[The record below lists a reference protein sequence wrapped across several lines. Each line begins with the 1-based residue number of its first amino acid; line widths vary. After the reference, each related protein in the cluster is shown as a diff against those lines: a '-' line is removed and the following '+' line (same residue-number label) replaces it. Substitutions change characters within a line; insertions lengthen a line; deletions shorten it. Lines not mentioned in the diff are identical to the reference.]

1 MSLIQIIDLGI
12 EFGGNYILKDINCTI
27 EHNSRIGLIGANGS
41 GKTTLIKLIQKELRP
56 TLGKV
61 VQAKQCRIAYLEQNP
76 TLNPDKSLL
85 KYIESAR
92 QDIRDLKQKMD
103 TLSSQLLQKEDESLH
118 KQLNSTVE
126 RMHEIGAFEHENE
139 IKYVLSSLGFAESV
153 WDRRIGDFSGGEQTR
168 ICLAW
173 LLLCPYD
180 LLILDEPTN
189 HLDIAMIRWLENYL
203 SEHTKPYLVVSHDRV
218 FLDKVTRSIY
228 AIENTRLTITKGNF
242 SSYYEARQIALLAE
256 ERQFDR
262 QQKLIAETNAF
273 IQKNLGSQKT
283 KQAQSRQKMLE
294 KLELVDAPSTQKPI
308 RLRLESATRSGND
321 VFRMHD
327 ASFGIGESLVLAQ
340 EVNIEAHWQDRI
352 AVIGPNG
359 CGKSTLLR
367 ILLGEHEISSGEF
380 YSGASLKIGYYD
392 QHQNTL
398 DDSLSVMQTLWNLV
412 PAEPRGYVLSW
423 LARFGF
429 TGDDVEKKIPVL
441 SGGEKSRLYL
451 SVLIHE
457 RPNLLILDEPTNHLD
472 IPMHDALLEALQ
484 DFDGTIIFVSHD
496 RHFIKSLSNKYWVFN
511 RELDNGH
518 ILKTVSEPDLKAEEA
533 IELAFSEP
541 ELPKKKRPEPRPKK
555 RKINPWHLEQIE
567 KEIFALTEEQSRKEQ
582 RREEIHLKLSESAT
596 YSNSAIVKELN
607 EEEKSIEQRLL
618 DIEERVNSLEH
629 EYLVLAC
636 ED

>member
-12 EFGGNYILKDINCTI
+12 DFGGHYILKDINCTI

-41 GKTTLIKLIQKELRP
+41 GKTTLIKLIQKVLRP

-61 VQAKQCRIAYLEQNP
+61 VQAKQCKIAYLEQNP
-76 TLNPDKSLL
+76 SLNAEHSLL

-92 QDIRDLKQKMD
+92 GDIRDLKEKMEA
-103 TLSSQLLQKEDESLH
+103 LSAALAKKEDEALH
-118 KQLNSTVE
+118 KELNNTVE

-139 IKYVLSSLGFAESV
+139 IKYVLSSLGFGEEV
-153 WDRRIGDFSGGEQTR
+153 WSRRIGDFSGGEQTR

-203 SEHTKPYLVVSHDRV
+203 CEHTKPYLVVSHDRV

-228 AIENTRLTITKGNF
+228 AIENTRLSITKGNY
-242 SSYYEARQIALLAE
+242 SSYYEARQIAVMAE
-256 ERQFDR
+256 ERQFER
-262 QQKLIAETNAF
+262 QQKLISETTTF

-294 KLELVDAPSTQKPI
+294 KLELVDAPAAQKQF
-308 RLRLESATRSGND
+308 RLRLESTARSGND
-321 VFRMHD
+321 VFRLHN
-327 ASFGIGESLVLAQ
+327 ASFGIGESLLLAQ
-340 EVNIEAHWQDRI
+340 KVDIEAHWQDRI

-367 ILLGEHEISSGEF
+367 ILLGEYEITKGDF

-398 DDSLSVMQTLWNLV
+398 DPSLTVMQTLWNLV
-412 PAEPRGYVLSW
+412 PAEPKGYVLSW

-429 TGDDVEKKIPVL
+429 IGDDVEKKIPVL

-472 IPMHDALLEALQ
+472 IPMHDALLQALQ
-484 DFDGTIIFVSHD
+484 DFEGTIIFVSHD
-496 RHFIKSLSNKYWVFN
+496 RHFIKSLSNKFWVFN
-511 RELDNGH
+511 RQLLNGR
-518 ILKTVSEPDLKAEEA
+518 ILKTISEPDLAAEAA

-541 ELPKKKRPEPRPKK
+541 ELPRKEKPEPRLKK

-567 KEIFALTEEQSRKEQ
+567 KEILSLTNERCENQQ
-582 RREEIHLKLSESAT
+582 RREEIHQSLSESAT
-596 YSNSAIVKELN
+596 YSDSTRVRELN
-607 EEEKSIEQRLL
+607 EEEKSIEQHLL
-618 DIEERVNSLEH
+618 AIDKQVSTLEH

>member
-12 EFGGNYILKDINCTI
+12 EFGGKYILKDVNCTI

-56 TLGKV
+56 TLGRV
-61 VQAKQCRIAYLEQNP
+61 VQAKQCKIAYLEQNP
-76 TLNPDKSLL
+76 ILNAEQSLL
-85 KYIESAR
+85 EYIESAR
-92 QDIRDLKQKMD
+92 ADIHELKEKMNS
-103 TLSSQLLQKEDESLH
+103 LSEQLSQNEDEALH
-118 KQLNSTVE
+118 RQLNSTVE
-126 RMHEIGAFEHENE
+126 RMHEISAFEHENE

-153 WDRRIGDFSGGEQTR
+153 WSRGIGDFSGGEQTR

-203 SEHTKPYLVVSHDRV
+203 TEHTKPYLVVSHDRV

-228 AIENTRLTITKGNF
+228 AIENTRLSITKGNF
-242 SSYYEARQIALLAE
+242 SSYYEARQIALMTE
-256 ERQFDR
+256 GRQFER
-262 QQKLIAETNAF
+262 QQKLIAETTTF

-294 KLELVDAPSTQKPI
+294 KLELVEAPSAQKQF
-308 RLRLESATRSGND
+308 RLHLSSAARSGND
-321 VFRMHD
+321 VFRLHD
-327 ASFGIGESLVLAQ
+327 VSFGIGESLLLAQ
-340 EVNIEAHWQDRI
+340 DVDIEAHWQDRI

-367 ILLGEHEISSGEF
+367 ILLGEHKISSGDF
-380 YSGASLKIGYYD
+380 YSGASLKVGYYD

-398 DDSLSVMQTLWNLV
+398 DSGLTVMQTLWNLV
-412 PAEPRGYVLSW
+412 PAEPKGYVLSW

-429 TGDDVEKKIPVL
+429 TGDDVEKTIPVL

-484 DFDGTIIFVSHD
+484 DFEGTIIFVSHD
-496 RHFIKSLSNKYWVFN
+496 RHFIKSLANKFWVFHPKLEHG
-511 RELDNGH
+511 R
-518 ILKTVSEPDLKAEEA
+518 ILQTVSEPDIPPEEA
-533 IELAFSEP
+533 IELAFSEL
-541 ELPKKKRPEPRPKK
+541 ELPKKSKAEPRQKK
-555 RKINPWHLEQIE
+555 RKINPWQLEQIE
-567 KEIFALTEEQSRKEQ
+567 KEISALKDAQSRDRQ
-582 RREEIHLKLSESAT
+582 RRDEIHLRLSESAT
-596 YSNSAIVKELN
+596 YSDSARVIELN
-607 EEEKSIEQRLL
+607 EEERLIEQRLI
-618 DIEERVNSLEH
+618 DMDEQVSSLEH

>member
-1 MSLIQIIDLGI
+1 MSLIQIIDLGM

-41 GKTTLIKLIQKELRP
+41 GKTTLIKLIQKSLRP
-56 TLGKV
+56 TLGRV
-61 VQAKQCRIAYLEQNP
+61 VQAKQCQIAYLEQNP
-76 TLNPDKSLL
+76 ILNAEHSLL

-92 QDIRDLKQKMD
+92 GDIRDLKKKME
-103 TLSSQLLQKEDESLH
+103 TLSAALAQKEDEALH
-118 KQLNSTVE
+118 KELNSTVE

-139 IKYVLSSLGFAESV
+139 IKYVLGSLGFEEEV
-153 WDRRIGDFSGGEQTR
+153 WSRRIGDFSGGEQTR

-203 SEHTKPYLVVSHDRV
+203 SELTRPYLVVSHDRV

-228 AIENTRLTITKGNF
+228 AIENTRLSITKGNY
-242 SSYYEARQIALLAE
+242 SSYYEARQIAVLAE
-256 ERQFDR
+256 ERQFER
-262 QQKLIAETNAF
+262 QQKLIAETNTF

-283 KQAQSRQKMLE
+283 KQAQSRQKMLG
-294 KLELVDAPSTQKPI
+294 KLDLIDAPTAQKQF
-308 RLRLESATRSGND
+308 RLRLESSSRSGND
-321 VFRMHD
+321 VFRFTD
-327 ASFGIGESLVLAQ
+327 ASFGIGDSLLLAQ
-340 EVNIEAHWQDRI
+340 KVDIEAHWQDRI

-367 ILLGEHEISSGEF
+367 ILLGDHEVSDGDF
-380 YSGASLKIGYYD
+380 HSGASLKIGYYD

-398 DDSLSVMQTLWNLV
+398 DDSLTVMQTLWNLV
-412 PAEPRGYVLSW
+412 PAEAKGYVLSW

-429 TGDDVEKKIPVL
+429 IGDDVEKKIPVL

-472 IPMHDALLEALQ
+472 IPMHDALLQALQ

-496 RHFIKSLSNKYWVFN
+496 RHFIKSLSSKFWVFN
-511 RELDNGH
+511 RQLDNGQ
-518 ILKTVSEPDLKAEEA
+518 IIKTISEPDLDAEAA

-541 ELPKKKRPEPRPKK
+541 ELPRKKKVEPRQKK
-555 RKINPWHLEQIE
+555 RKINPWHLEQLE
-567 KEIFALTEEQSRKEQ
+567 KEISALLEEQNQNEQ
-582 RREEIHLKLSESAT
+582 RREQIHLKLSDSAT
-596 YSNSAIVKELN
+596 YANETRVKELN
-607 EEEKSIEQRLL
+607 EEEKSIEQRLQEI
-618 DIEERVNSLEH
+618 DEQVSSLEH

>member
-1 MSLIQIIDLGI
+1 MSLIQIIDLGM

-41 GKTTLIKLIQKELRP
+41 GKTTLIKLIKKDLRP
-56 TLGKV
+56 SLGRV
-61 VQAKQCRIAYLEQNP
+61 VQAKQCKIAYLEQNP
-76 TLNPDKSLL
+76 VLNAGQSLL
-85 KYIESAR
+85 KYIETAR
-92 QDIRDLKQKMD
+92 EDIRDLKLKME
-103 TLSSQLLQKEDESLH
+103 TLSARLLEKDDAALH
-118 KQLNSTVE
+118 KELNSTVE
-126 RMHEIGAFEHENE
+126 RMHETGAFEHENE
-139 IKYVLSSLGFAESV
+139 VKYVLSSLGFAESV
-153 WDRRIGDFSGGEQTR
+153 WDRRIGDFSGGEKTR

-228 AIENTRLTITKGNF
+228 AIENGRLSITKGNY
-242 SSYYEARQIALLAE
+242 SSYYEARQIALMSE
-256 ERQFDR
+256 ERQFER
-262 QQKLIAETNAF
+262 QQKLIAETTDF
-273 IQKNLGSQKT
+273 IHRNLGSQKT

-294 KLELVDAPSTQKPI
+294 KLELMDAPSAQKQFQ
-308 RLRLESATRSGND
+308 LRLESSSRSGND

-327 ASFGIGESLVLAQ
+327 ASFGIGDSLLLAQ
-340 EVNIEAHWQDRI
+340 NVDIEAHWQDRI
-352 AVIGPNG
+352 AIIGPNG

-367 ILLGEHEISSGEF
+367 ILLGEHEISKGDF
-380 YSGASLKIGYYD
+380 YSGASLKVGYYD
-392 QHQNTL
+392 QYQNTL
-398 DDSLSVMQTLWNLV
+398 DDSLTVMQTLWNLV
-412 PAEPRGYVLSW
+412 PAEPKGYVLSW

-429 TGDDVEKKIPVL
+429 IGDDVEKKIPVL

-472 IPMHDALLEALQ
+472 IPMHDSLLEALQ
-484 DFDGTIIFVSHD
+484 NFEGTIIFVSHD
-496 RHFIKSLSNKYWVFN
+496 RHFIRYLADKFWVFN
-511 RELDNGH
+511 RKLEKGQ
-518 ILKTVSEPDLKAEEA
+518 ILKTISEPDLKAEDA

-541 ELPKKKRPEPRPKK
+541 ELPKKAKPEPRPKK

-567 KEIFALTEEQSRKEQ
+567 KEISALNDEQNERES

-596 YSNSAIVKELN
+596 YASETLVKELN
-607 EEEKSIEQRLL
+607 EEEKAIEQRLATI
-618 DIEERVNSLEH
+618 DEQIDALEH
-629 EYLVLAC
+629 DYLVLAC

>member
-12 EFGGNYILKDINCTI
+12 EFGGEYILKDVNCTI

-41 GKTTLIKLIQKELRP
+41 GKTTLIRLIQKELRP
-56 TLGKV
+56 SSGMV
-61 VQAKQCRIAYLEQNP
+61 VQAKQCKIAYLEQNP
-76 TLNPDKSLL
+76 ILNAKQSLL
-85 KYIESAR
+85 DYIESAR
-92 QDIRDLKQKMD
+92 EDIRDLKVKMNS
-103 TLSSQLLQKEDESLH
+103 LSNQLSHKEDEALH
-118 KQLNSTVE
+118 KQLSTTVE
-126 RMHEIGAFEHENE
+126 RMHEMGAFEHENE

-153 WDRRIGDFSGGEQTR
+153 YSRSIGEFSGGEQTR

-228 AIENTRLTITKGNF
+228 AIENTKLSITKGNF

-256 ERQFDR
+256 ERQFER
-262 QQKLIAETNAF
+262 QQKLIAETNTF

-283 KQAQSRQKMLE
+283 KQAQSRQKMLA
-294 KLELVDAPSTQKPI
+294 KLELVDAPVSQKPF
-308 RLRLESATRSGND
+308 RLHLESAARSGND
-321 VFRMHD
+321 VFRLHD
-327 ASFGIGESLVLAQ
+327 VSFGIGESLLA
-340 EVNIEAHWQDRI
+340 ETVDIEAHWQNRI

-367 ILLGEHEISSGEF
+367 ILLGEHEISSGDF
-380 YSGASLKIGYYD
+380 YSGASLKVGYYD

-398 DDSLSVMQTLWNLV
+398 DDSLTVMQTLWNLV
-412 PAEPRGYVLSW
+412 PAEPKGYVLSW

-429 TGDDVEKKIPVL
+429 TGDDVEKTIPVL

-484 DFDGTIIFVSHD
+484 DFEGTIIFVSHD
-496 RHFIKSLSNKYWVFN
+496 RHFIKSLANKFWVF
-511 RELDNGH
+511 H
-518 ILKTVSEPDLKAEEA
+518 PILEDGRILQTVSEPDLTAEEA
-533 IELAFSEP
+533 IELAFTELD
-541 ELPKKKRPEPRPKK
+541 LPKKRKAEPRRKK
-555 RKINPWHLEQIE
+555 RKINPWQLEQIE
-567 KEIFALTEEQSRKEQ
+567 KEISVLQNEQNRNKQ
-582 RREEIHLKLSESAT
+582 RRDEIHQKLSESST
-596 YSNSAIVKELN
+596 YSDSARVIELN
-607 EEEKSIEQRLL
+607 EEERLIEQRLV
-618 DIEERVNSLEH
+618 DIDEQVNSLEH

>member
-12 EFGGNYILKDINCTI
+12 EFGGNYILRDINCTI

-41 GKTTLIKLIQKELRP
+41 GKTTLIKLIRKDLRP

-61 VQAKQCRIAYLEQNP
+61 IQAKQCQIAYLEQNP
-76 TLNPDKSLL
+76 ILDTELSLL
-85 KYIESAR
+85 EYIQSAR
-92 QDIRDLKQKMD
+92 EDILKLKHNME
-103 TLSSQLLQKEDESLH
+103 TLSARLLQKDDEALH
-118 KQLNSTVE
+118 KQLNSTIE
-126 RMHEIGAFEHENE
+126 RMHEIDAFEHENE
-139 IKYVLSSLGFAESV
+139 IKYVLTSLGFEESV
-153 WDRRIGDFSGGEQTR
+153 WERSIGEFSGGEQTR

-203 SEHTKPYLVVSHDRV
+203 VENTKPYLVVSHDRI

-228 AIENTRLTITKGNF
+228 AIENTRLSITKGNF
-242 SSYYEARQIALLAE
+242 SSYYEARKIALLAE
-256 ERQFDR
+256 ERQFEQ
-262 QQKLIAETNAF
+262 QQKLIAETTAF

-294 KLELVDAPSTQKPI
+294 KLDIVDAPNAQKPI
-308 RLRLESATRSGND
+308 RLHLESASRSGND
-321 VFRMHD
+321 VFRLHD
-327 ASFGIGESLVLAQ
+327 ASFGIGDSLLLAQ
-340 EVNIEAHWQDRI
+340 DVNIEAHWQDRI

-367 ILLGEHEISSGEF
+367 ILLGEHEISSGDF

-398 DDSLSVMQTLWNLV
+398 DDSLTVMQTLWNLV
-412 PAEPRGYVLSW
+412 PQEPRGYVLSW

-451 SVLIHE
+451 SALIHE

-472 IPMHDALLEALQ
+472 IPMNDALLEALQ
-484 DFDGTIIFVSHD
+484 DYEGTIIFVSHD
-496 RHFIKSLSNKYWVFN
+496 RYFIKSLADKFWVFN
-511 RELDNGH
+511 RKLDDGR
-518 ILKTVSEPDLKAEEA
+518 IVDTISEPDLKSEEA

-541 ELPKKKRPEPRPKK
+541 ELPRKKSPEPRRKQ
-555 RKINPWHLEQIE
+555 RKINPWHLQQIE
-567 KEIFALTEEQSRKEQ
+567 KEISALQDEQSRKKQ
-582 RREEIHLKLSESAT
+582 RLDEIHLKLSESAT
-596 YSNSAIVKELN
+596 YSDGNLVKELS
-607 EEEKSIEQRLL
+607 EEDKYIVQRLL
-618 DIEERVNSLEH
+618 DIDEKVDALEH
-629 EYLVLAC
+629 DYLVLAC

>member
-12 EFGGNYILKDINCTI
+12 EFGGNYILKDINFTI

-56 TLGKV
+56 TLGRV
-61 VQAKQCRIAYLEQNP
+61 VQAKQCQIAYLEQNP
-76 TLNPDKSLL
+76 TLNPEQSLL
-85 KYIESAR
+85 RYIESAR
-92 QDIRDLKQKMD
+92 QDIRDLKQKLN
-103 TLSSQLLQKEDESLH
+103 TLSAALAQKEDEALH
-118 KQLNSTVE
+118 KELNSTVE
-126 RMHEIGAFEHENE
+126 RMHEVGAFEYENE
-139 IKYVLSSLGFAESV
+139 IKYVLSSLGFEESV

-228 AIENTRLTITKGNF
+228 AIENTKLSITKGNY

-256 ERQFDR
+256 ERQFER
-262 QQKLIAETNAF
+262 QQKLIAETNTF

-283 KQAQSRQKMLE
+283 KQAQSRQKMLG
-294 KLELVDAPSTQKPI
+294 KLDLVDAPTAQKQF
-308 RLRLESATRSGND
+308 RLRLESSSRSGND
-321 VFRMHD
+321 VFRFAD
-327 ASFGIGESLVLAQ
+327 ASFGIGDSLLLAQ
-340 EVNIEAHWQDRI
+340 KVDIQAHWQDRI

-367 ILLGEHEISSGEF
+367 ILLGEHEISSGDF
-380 YSGASLKIGYYD
+380 HSGASLKIGYYD

-398 DDSLSVMQTLWNLV
+398 DDSLTVMQTLWNLV
-412 PAEPRGYVLSW
+412 PSEPQGYVLSW

-429 TGDDVEKKIPVL
+429 IGDDVEKKIPVL

-472 IPMHDALLEALQ
+472 IPMHDSLLQALQ
-484 DFDGTIIFVSHD
+484 DFEGTIIFVSHD
-496 RHFIKSLSNKYWVFN
+496 RHFIKSLSNKFWVFN
-511 RELDNGH
+511 RKLENGK
-518 ILKTVSEPDLKAEEA
+518 IIKTISEPDLDAEAA

-541 ELPKKKRPEPRPKK
+541 DLPKKSKPEPRQKK
-555 RKINPWHLEQIE
+555 RKINPWHLEQLE
-567 KEIFALTEEQSRKEQ
+567 KEILALQQEQSENEL

-596 YSNSAIVKELN
+596 YSSETRVKELN
-607 EEEKSIEQRLL
+607 EEEKSIERRLL
-618 DIEERVNSLEH
+618 EIDEQISTLEH